1 MAAELNPKEALLV
14 ALYQNPELKI
24 KKLWNYD
31 NDYYLLMAVNDE
43 GEMYSDPYYLVNKET
58 GGMRGY
64 SSAEDMD
71 KFLEII
77 DTDPLVTV

>member
-1 MAAELNPKEALLV
+1 MAVELNPKEALLIV
-14 ALYQNPELKI
+14 LYQNPELKI

-31 NDYYLLMAVNDE
+31 NNCYLLMAVNDE
-43 GEMYSDPYYLVNKET
+43 GEMYSDPYYVVNKEN

-71 KFLEII
+71 KFLETI
-77 DTDPLVTV
+77 DSEPLVTV